1 MQSIFPIDFLCVYY
15 HDNPDMLD
23 FIAKLREDVENK
35 SENAKDAKKTLK
47 ELDPS
52 TEVKAAIIIENL
64 LKVCEKKKSG
74 IGVINGNIYYYNS
87 YYWEL
92 LEENLV
98 KNYLSMVAEQSG
110 LPHFQASKVRF
121 IDLLYKQLLATAA
134 LPMSASSTNEV
145 KINLKNGTFK
155 CYDGKFDFCDFSP
168 EDD

>member
-1 MQSIFPIDFLCVYY
+1 M
-15 HDNPDMLD
+15 
-23 FIAKLREDVENK
+23 
-35 SENAKDAKKTLK
+35 
-47 ELDPS
+47 
-52 TEVKAAIIIENL
+52 
-64 LKVCEKKKSG
+64 
-74 IGVINGNIYYYNS
+74 
-87 YYWEL
+87 
-92 LEENLV
+92 EENLV

-168 EDD
+168 EDRLTYQLPFEFNRNAKADKFMLFLEEVIPEKEARMLVAEYIAYILPSI